1 MSAQA
6 VDPAGVRSMS
16 QLVWGYKRGQMVAL
30 MIHLGDKLVRHDL
43 RRPGSPLLR
52 PGR

>member
-30 MIHLGDKLVRHDL
+30 MIDLGDKLVRHDL